1 MTGFQ
6 QCKYADEKQV
16 TPAQISL
23 AWLMRRGN
31 FIVPIPGMRREERI
45 IENLGAA
52 DVVLTDEE
60 FARLEAELDK
70 IAIHGDRKD
79 EDIAKLGTIA
89 TYK

>member
-1 MTGFQ
+1 
-6 QCKYADEKQV
+6 
-16 TPAQISL
+16 
-23 AWLMRRGN
+23 
-31 FIVPIPGMRREERI
+31 MRREERI

-60 FARLEAELDK
+60 FTRLEAELDK
-70 IAIHGDRKD
+70 ITIHGDRKD

>member
-1 MTGFQ
+1 MH
-6 QCKYADEKQV
+6 
-16 TPAQISL
+16 
-23 AWLMRRGN
+23 RGD

-60 FARLEAELDK
+60 FTRLEAELDK
-70 IAIHGDRKD
+70 ITIHGDRKD
-79 EDIAKLGTIA
+79 EDIAKLGTVA